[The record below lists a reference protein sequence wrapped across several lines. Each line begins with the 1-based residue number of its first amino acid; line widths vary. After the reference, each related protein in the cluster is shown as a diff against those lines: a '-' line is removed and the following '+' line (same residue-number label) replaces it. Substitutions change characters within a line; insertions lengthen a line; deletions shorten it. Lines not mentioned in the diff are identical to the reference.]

1 MSEPLD
7 KVRVQKL
14 FTSAVTSCNKLSD
27 LHARLQGYVTYT
39 IYLLLGSG
47 LLFPWN
53 AFITAADYFE
63 SEFPVRWSSPDR
75 LVHQLLQTF

>member
-1 MSEPLD
+1 MSEPVD
-7 KVRVQKL
+7 KVVIL
-14 FTSAVTSCNKLSD
+14 VNMTPLSCPSLKPIYEWLCV
-27 LHARLQGYVTYT
+27 QGYVAYT

-63 SEFPVRWSSPDR
+63 SEFPVR
-75 LVHQLLQTF
+75 LT

>member
-1 MSEPLD
+1 MSEPVD
-7 KVRVQKL
+7 KVVIL
-14 FTSAVTSCNKLSD
+14 VNMAPLSCLS
-27 LHARLQGYVTYT
+27 LKPIYEQLCVQGYVTYT

-63 SEFPVRWSSPDR
+63 SEFPVRLDLSCKAPS
-75 LVHQLLQTF
+75 